1 MIVFTVYV
9 DVECIYIPTIQ
20 KPPCISPLAKG
31 IDMNVLALLP
41 SALIGALGGLMGAA
55 FVFCNLK
62 IVRTRRA
69 ILAR

>member
-1 MIVFTVYV
+1 
-9 DVECIYIPTIQ
+9 
-20 KPPCISPLAKG
+20 
-31 IDMNVLALLP
+31 MNVLALLP